1 MKEAMKKWFFSAILL
16 AVLMPAFSQDHTGTE
31 AVAERYSRYVQSL
44 LDGGQLEQ
52 AEAALL
58 RALDYADV
66 SSDISYQLA
75 FARQGLGRPVYL
87 ALEAVRDALDTDRF
101 RVYRAEDA
109 RLIEAR
115 CLLMLRQYST
125 VLRTVQLC
133 ADNADSALVRLE
145 AWKGLDD
152 RPAFIREAGLSLDRF
167 AREPRISALILR
179 YAATHTPAGNE
190 QALVDRVLRILP
202 VLTDHNPELAYL
214 AAPFV
219 YDWQEARRLVAAYRA
234 VTPVPAAE
242 SLPVSLDLGVI
253 GGESATAALFAFD
266 TIDRDIVLAVWS
278 LLGTDETRDA
288 FEQRLRVFSGFITI
302 DENHDGITETRAEY
316 HEGRLVSYNHD
327 ADQDGVSD
335 ISVDFAGDLPESGFL
350 AAGNIT
356 LSWQDFPSI
365 RYAEK
370 DGLRYDFAPRSL
382 FFSPFR
388 LHELCGVIMFPEP
401 DRYADMT
408 TERTLAGFALA
419 ITRDSREFDGVQE
432 VITMLDGIPLR
443 AEERLGGRLVSET
456 EFDRGFP
463 VQQLIDLDLNGTLET
478 VRRFRTARVSIYYPF
493 HEVSFSSQVSDFND
507 NGVAEYKEEYAADG
521 TVSRFWDMVE
531 DGVYEYSE

>member
-1 MKEAMKKWFFSAILL
+1 MKAAMKKWFFC
-16 AVLMPAFSQDHTGTE
+16 AVLFAAFVSAFSQDYTGLE
-31 AVAERYSRYVQSL
+31 AVAERYSLYVQSL

-75 FARQGLGRPVYL
+75 FVRQESSRPVHL
-87 ALEAVRDALDTDRF
+87 ALEAVRAALDTDRF

-109 RLIEAR
+109 RLIEAQS
-115 CLLMLRQYST
+115 LVTLRQYSNA
-125 VLRTVQLC
+125 LRTVQLC

-152 RPAFIREAGLSLDRF
+152 RPAFIREAALSLDRF

-179 YAATHTPAGNE
+179 YAATHTPAGGE

-202 VLTDHNPELAYL
+202 VLTDRAPELAYL

-219 YDWQEARRLVAAYRA
+219 YDLQEARRLVAAYRA

-253 GGESATAALFAFD
+253 GGESATAALFAFGA
-266 TIDRDIVLAVWS
+266 IDRDIVLAVWS

-302 DENHDGITETRAEY
+302 DENHDRIIETRVEY
-316 HEGRLVSYNHD
+316 HEGRPVSYEHD

-335 ISVDFAGDLPESGFL
+335 ISVDFAGEVPESGFL
-350 AAGNIT
+350 AAVNIT

-370 DGLRYDFAPRSL
+370 GGLRYDFAPRSL

-388 LHELCGVIMFPEP
+388 LHELCDVIMFPEP
-401 DRYADMT
+401 DMYAGT
-408 TERTLAGFALA
+408 ITERTLAGFALA
-419 ITRDSREFDGVQE
+419 ITRDSREFEGAQE
-432 VITMLDGIPLR
+432 MITMLDGIPLR
-443 AEERLGGRLVSET
+443 AEERLDGRLVSET

-463 VQQLIDLDLNGTLET
+463 VKQSIDLDLNGTLET
-478 VRRFRTARVSIYYPF
+478 VRRFRTERVSAYYPF

-521 TVSRFWDMVE
+521 AVSRFWDMDE